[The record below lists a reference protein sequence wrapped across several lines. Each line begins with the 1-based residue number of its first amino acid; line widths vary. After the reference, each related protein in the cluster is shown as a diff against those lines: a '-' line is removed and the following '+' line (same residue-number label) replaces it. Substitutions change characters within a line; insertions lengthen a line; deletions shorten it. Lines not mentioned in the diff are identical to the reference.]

1 MPTARNVVSRDDW
14 TQARLALLAR
24 EKEFTRLRDQLSAER
39 RSLPWVRLEK
49 EYVFE
54 GPDGKETLAQL
65 FHGRSQLIVY
75 HFMLGPDWQEGCKS
89 CSFWADNFNGIDVH
103 LAQKSQRSRRV
114 WAGPSNGSHLSATS
128 SITIIT

>member
-54 GPDGKETLAQL
+54 GPDGKETLARAL
-65 FHGRSQLIVY
+65 TAHRLSFHARPRLAGR
-75 HFMLGPDWQEGCKS
+75 M
-89 CSFWADNFNGIDVH
+89 
-103 LAQKSQRSRRV
+103 
-114 WAGPSNGSHLSATS
+114 
-128 SITIIT
+128 